1 MMRFPHQ
8 PRCGAALLLVLWAVA
23 ILSFAVL
30 WAADLVNIE
39 LSTGSTESKG
49 MAARQL
55 ALSGVA
61 LGLHPQVTREDFA
74 LLNQEIRPDEK
85 LQVRIRGEGARLNI
99 NETLAARD
107 TLVLKN
113 LFTAWGLAPDAA
125 DVLID
130 RLTDWIDD
138 DIGRQL
144 NGAEQSD
151 YEALGIVDA
160 PANRPFRS
168 VAEMGRVLGM
178 EELTAVNPNWRDAFT
193 IFGDGKIDVN
203 EAGADVLQAVTGLTP
218 EMASEI
224 VRARAGPDGV
234 EGTEDDLRYESV
246 DQLKGW
252 LAASAYPA
260 EQVGARLTTE
270 STVKRIDSRGIVGDC
285 ERVISVVA
293 QSGEGGA
300 TGNKYLLWE
309 EN

>member
-1 MMRFPHQ
+1 MIRTALRHE
-8 PRCGAALLLVLWAVA
+8 RGTALLLVLWAVA

-30 WAADLVNIE
+30 WVADLVNIE
-39 LSTGSTESKG
+39 LSFGSAEAKG

-61 LGLHPQVTREDFA
+61 LGLHPQVERDDYA
-74 LLNQEIRPDEK
+74 LLDREIRPGER
-85 LQVRIRGEGARLNI
+85 LRVRIRGEGARLNI
-99 NETLAARD
+99 NQSLAARD

-113 LFTAWGLAPDAA
+113 LFTLWGLSPDAA

-144 NGAEQSD
+144 NGAEESE
-151 YEALGIVDA
+151 YESLGILDA
-160 PANRPFRS
+160 PSNRPFRS

-178 EELTAVNPNWRDAFT
+178 EDLAAVNPNWREAFT
-193 IFGDGKIDVN
+193 IFGDGKIDIN
-203 EAGADVLQAVTGLTP
+203 EAGADVLQVVTGLTP
-218 EMASEI
+218 EMTADI
-224 VRARAGPDGV
+224 IRARAGPDAV
-234 EGTEDDLRYESV
+234 EGTEDDLRFESV

-252 LAASAYPA
+252 LTASSYPA
-260 EQVGARLTTE
+260 DQVAARLTTE
-270 STVKRIDSRGIVGDC
+270 STVKRIDSRGIVGDL

-293 QSGEGGA
+293 ESGDGGQA
-300 TGNKYLLWE
+300 GNFLLWE

>member
-1 MMRFPHQ
+1 MTASCRSS
-8 PRCGAALLLVLWAVA
+8 GTALLLVLWAVA

-30 WAADLVNIE
+30 WVADLVNLE
-39 LSTGSTESKG
+39 LTYGSAEARS

-61 LGLHPQVTREDFA
+61 LGLHPQVTREDTE
-74 LLNQEIRPDEK
+74 LLNREVRPGET
-85 LQVRIRGEGARLNI
+85 LRVRIRGEGARLNI

-113 LFTAWGLAPDAA
+113 LFAAWGLPPDAA

-144 NGAEQSD
+144 NGAEESD

-168 VAEMGRVLGM
+168 VHEMSRVLGM
-178 EELTAVNPNWRDAFT
+178 EELSAVNPNWREAFT

-203 EAGADVLQAVTGLTP
+203 EAGPDVLQAVTGLTP
-218 EMASEI
+218 EMTADI
-224 VRARAGPDGV
+224 VRARLGPDGE
-234 EGTEDDLRYESV
+234 EGTEDDLRFESV
-246 DQLKGW
+246 EQLNGW
-252 LAASAYPA
+252 LTASAYPA
-260 EQVGARLTTE
+260 EQVAARLSTE
-270 STVKRIDSRGIVGDC
+270 SAVKRIDSRGAVGDC
-285 ERVISVVA
+285 VRAISVVA
-293 QSGEGGA
+293 ESAEGGQP
-300 TGNKYLLWE
+300 NKFLLWE

>member
-1 MMRFPHQ
+1 MIRIALRHE
-8 PRCGAALLLVLWAVA
+8 RGTALLLVLWAVA

-30 WAADLVNIE
+30 WVADLVNIE
-39 LSTGSTESKG
+39 LSFGSAEAKG
-49 MAARQL
+49 MAARQI

-61 LGLHPQVTREDFA
+61 LGLHPQVERDDYA
-74 LLNQEIRPDEK
+74 LLDREIRPGER
-85 LQVRIRGEGARLNI
+85 LRVRVRGEGARLNI
-99 NETLAARD
+99 NESLAARD

-113 LFTAWGLAPDAA
+113 LFVIWGLPPDAA

-144 NGAEQSD
+144 NGAEESE
-151 YEALGIVDA
+151 YEALGIPDA

-178 EELTAVNPNWRDAFT
+178 EDLAALNPNWREAFT

-203 EAGADVLQAVTGLTP
+203 EAGPDVLQSVTGLTP
-218 EMASEI
+218 EMTADI
-224 VRARAGPDGV
+224 IRARSGPDGV
-234 EGTEDDLRYESV
+234 EGTEDDLRFESV

-252 LAASAYPA
+252 LTASSYPA
-260 EQVGARLTTE
+260 DQVAARLTTE
-270 STVKRIDSRGIVGDC
+270 STVKRIDSRGIVGDL

-293 QSGEGGA
+293 ESGEGGQA
-300 TGNKYLLWE
+300 SNFLLWE